1 MDDYFITIKNHVE
14 VTEYIEK
21 SRFISQAFSISSE
34 EEAFERIST
43 IKKAHY
49 KATHNVYAY
58 VIGENKEIQKS
69 TDDGEPSGTAGV
81 PILEIIKKDNIT
93 NVLIVVTRY
102 FGGIKLGAG
111 GLIRAAHMA
120 KLALDQSEKIFRL
133 LCSNIRISIDYP
145 YWGKVENYINNNNK
159 KIHISF
165 IDYTER
171 VNIGIYVQDEDKN
184 ELYNAIKEITNGNVS
199 IEELG
204 KEYVTLPYPL

>member
-81 PILEIIKKDNIT
+81 PILEIIKRQHN
-93 NVLIVVTRY
+93 
-102 FGGIKLGAG
+102 
-111 GLIRAAHMA
+111 
-120 KLALDQSEKIFRL
+120 E
-133 LCSNIRISIDYP
+133 CIDSR
-145 YWGKVENYINNNNK
+145 N
-159 KIHISF
+159 
-165 IDYTER
+165 
-171 VNIGIYVQDEDKN
+171 
-184 ELYNAIKEITNGNVS
+184 
-199 IEELG
+199 
-204 KEYVTLPYPL
+204 

>member
-111 GLIRAAHMA
+111 GLIRAYAHMA

-145 YWGKVENYINNNNK
+145 YWGKVENYINNNK

>member
-1 MDDYFITIKNHVE
+1 M
-14 VTEYIEK
+14 
-21 SRFISQAFSISSE
+21 
-34 EEAFERIST
+34 
-43 IKKAHY
+43 
-49 KATHNVYAY
+49 
-58 VIGENKEIQKS
+58 
-69 TDDGEPSGTAGV
+69 
-81 PILEIIKKDNIT
+81 
-93 NVLIVVTRY
+93 LIW
-102 FGGIKLGAG
+102 LN
-111 GLIRAAHMA
+111 L
-120 KLALDQSEKIFRL
+120 LDQSEKIFRL

-145 YWGKVENYINNNNK
+145 YWGKVENYINNNK